1 MSDGVMLRVKSFIR
15 GYHEYM
21 DIWVPNVEDKY
32 QLKRKPDNKKDP
44 NAVAIVRPGP
54 REENH
59 LGNDHEVLGHVP
71 KLMAIWLTKFLKRG
85 TNDGKAVVKGKRINR
100 GGGYGLEVPCEYHF
114 TGDKFSITWLETK
127 LQKEGFECN

>member
-1 MSDGVMLRVKSFIR
+1 MSDGAMLRVKSFIR

-32 QLKRKPDNKKDP
+32 QLKQEPENKKDP
-44 NAVAIVRPGP
+44 NAVAIVRPGR

-85 TNDGKAVVKGKRINR
+85 TNDGKGVVKGKRINR
-100 GGGYGLEVPCEYHF
+100 SGGYGLEVPCEYHF
-114 TGDKFSITWLETK
+114 AGDKFSITWLETK